1 MLTGRD
7 VHDFVV
13 AARKLKLATPSQSK
27 PFECEAD
34 QTGLYLKNSSGKP
47 RKVSRIELDD
57 FCKEFS
63 RTGARSASHY
73 QAQTFNASYLLAL
86 ADAFLESKAGRAGD
100 A

>member
-7 VHDFVV
+7 VHNFVL
-13 AARKLKLATPSQSK
+13 AARKLRLATPSQGK

-34 QTGLYLKNSSGKP
+34 QTALYLTNSVGNL
-47 RKVSRIELDD
+47 RKIGRAELDD

-73 QAQTFNASYLLAL
+73 QTQTFNASYLLAL
-86 ADAFLESKAGRAGD
+86 ADAFLKSKAGA
-100 A
+100 AAAS